1 MLQVKKVPTMMN
13 HDPERKTSTKPLN
26 IRPYCQRGL
35 GEGGPKIGP
44 GFHVHGV
51 SWSYGALTVSHRLV
65 INNHSYLPFIIG
77 HSAPGAQSSSVCIVG
92 RGLPCGTRPFAKLEW
107 LFFWSE
113 RVFKSML
120 GMKERKCC
128 SMIYILIYMFK
139 YIRYI
144 YIPGTQMT
152 FVFVGKGLVLGGW
165 PSKIE
170 VIEVP
175 GIFNLF
181 ATYEFLP
188 QKWEILQKVNCC
200 ETSSI
205 NNSLAWVVAPCQSM
219 ISFSTRLPETNIA
232 LENRPSQREN

>member
-144 YIPGTQMT
+144 YIY
-152 FVFVGKGLVLGGW
+152 
-165 PSKIE
+165 
-170 VIEVP
+170 
-175 GIFNLF
+175 IFNLF

>member
-144 YIPGTQMT
+144 YIWSPPPHDPPTSILYGNYQCFMHI
-152 FVFVGKGLVLGGW
+152 FVYQKNDILMF
-165 PSKIE
+165 
-170 VIEVP
+170 
-175 GIFNLF
+175 LF
-181 ATYEFLP
+181 LLLT
-188 QKWEILQKVNCC
+188 
-200 ETSSI
+200 T
-205 NNSLAWVVAPCQSM
+205 
-219 ISFSTRLPETNIA
+219 
-232 LENRPSQREN
+232 